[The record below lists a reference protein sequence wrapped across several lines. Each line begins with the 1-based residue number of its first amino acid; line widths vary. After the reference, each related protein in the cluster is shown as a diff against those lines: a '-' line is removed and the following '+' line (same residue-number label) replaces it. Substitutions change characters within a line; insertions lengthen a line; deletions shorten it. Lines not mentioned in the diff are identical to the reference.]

1 MVYHGKEGGYM
12 LIGICD
18 DEVIIRD
25 DLVRLCHKWM
35 CSNLTDIEIVCFSS
49 SEELI
54 SKNLPI
60 DILFLDIQMK
70 GMNGML
76 AAEKIR
82 EHDESMLIIF
92 LTGFKGF
99 MQAGYRVRAFRYL
112 LKPVNEEEFF
122 YALTEAVNEITK
134 NFKTVIGMDGETL
147 FVKLKDIIYVECVER
162 STLVRTGKGSFESST
177 TMSEW
182 EGILATGDF
191 YRVHKS
197 YIVNLEFI
205 REIGKDVVLDN
216 GEKVEVAIR
225 QVAKLRKA
233 CMEYRR
239 RNAR

>member
-1 MVYHGKEGGYM
+1 M
-12 LIGICD
+12 LVGICD
-18 DEVIIRD
+18 DEEIIRD
-25 DLVRLCHKWM
+25 DLVRLCNKWM
-35 CSNLTDIEIVCFSS
+35 CSNITDIEIVCFSS

-54 SKNLPI
+54 SKKLPI

-70 GMNGML
+70 GMNGLL

-82 EHDESMLIIF
+82 EWDDSMLIIF
-92 LTGFKGF
+92 MTGFKGF

-112 LKPVNEEEFF
+112 LKPANEEEFF
-122 YALTEAVNEITK
+122 SALTEAVKEITK
-134 NFKTVIGMDGETL
+134 NFKTIIGVDGETL
-147 FVKLKDIIYVECVER
+147 FVKLRDIIYVEYVER
-162 STLVRTGKGSFESST
+162 YTVVRTLRGSFESAA

-182 EGILATGDF
+182 EGILSTGDF

-197 YIVNLEFI
+197 YIVNLEYI
-205 REIGKDVVLDN
+205 YEIGKNVILEN

-225 QVAKLRKA
+225 HLSKLRKA